1 MDDTTSSQLC
11 NLDSSQ
17 FVDFSRAGSPVRKG
31 WFHELNVDLP
41 VPLEEGEAE
50 VEGEVEIDSEG

>member
-1 MDDTTSSQLC
+1 MDDTTSSQLS

-17 FVDFSRAGSPVRKG
+17 FADFSRPGSPVRKG
-31 WFHELNVDLP
+31 WLHELNVDL
-41 VPLEEGEAE
+41 PLEEGEAE